1 MTATKLKQRFTS
13 FYFKDGQWVAARNGQ
28 VLRTFKSKA
37 DCIAYCDDETR
48 KLVAQILTELDAK
61 VLVSVIEY

>member
-1 MTATKLKQRFTS
+1 MTATELKQRFTG

-37 DCIAYCDDETR
+37 ACIAFCDDETR
-48 KLVAQILTELDAK
+48 KLVAELDANG
-61 VLVSVIEY
+61 EY